1 MSDKQA
7 REYIQLIF
15 EAYKKR
21 KNEHRLYEDNV
32 YTTKAIIKAYIK
44 YVKKPKFSMIVDTY
58 KREYIHNESRVEKN
72 ISKEEQE
79 GLGIIYDYIDS
90 FDFSKDKFNIFTCSM
105 IIHGKLYSCCPFK
118 SFGGK
123 LRTTTVFLEDTNIE
137 IIDPES
143 ARAYFNSLIPKSDEL
158 FMNNDDI
165 IDYINTC
172 IIETVKLIKIQPF
185 EDGNKRTFR
194 AVLNL
199 LLKKLN
205 IPPIYIEKYE
215 REIYKKSL
223 LEAIKNDNYEPIT
236 CFYYYKICD
245 SIMTLDI
252 NKSLIMDR
260 NESYQKK
267 ILENF

>member
-1 MSDKQA
+1 MSDEQA
-7 REYIQLIF
+7 REYIQLLF

-21 KNEHRLYEDNV
+21 KTNQHSYKDDI
-32 YTTKAIIKAYIK
+32 YATKAIVEAYIK
-44 YVKKPKFSMIVDTY
+44 FVKKPKFSIIVDAY
-58 KREYIHNESRVEKN
+58 KKEYIHNESRVEKN
-72 ISKEEQE
+72 ISEEE
-79 GLGIIYDYIDS
+79 KKGLGIIYDYIDS

-105 IIHGKLYSCCPFK
+105 TIHGKLYSQCPFS

-165 IDYINTC
+165 ISYINTC
-172 IIETVKLIKIQPF
+172 IVETVKLIKIQPF

-215 REIYKKSL
+215 RETYKKVL
-223 LEAIKNDNYEPIT
+223 IEAIKNDNYDPIIR
-236 CFYYYKICD
+236 FYYYKICD

-252 NKSLIMDR
+252 NKSLIMDK

-267 ILENF
+267 ILENL